1 MFIAVKKHNKPV
13 FLNVNEIKIIRDAEP
28 DIHNPD
34 YDPKV
39 HPGSVI
45 FTTTDQHSTLER
57 YFSSMSPEDLR
68 DVINDAATQV
78 YTAPIAARIMS
89 LDNCVARLARS
100 MEDWLELANTPIING
115 EDLDVQR
122 ILDETKQ
129 TLDSIQPRLQP
140 ASDKVWLQPGL
151 EYDREYLRDQ
161 FVKLQNVNEDVG
173 RVVSLLRDGEYA
185 EHWAVSAIGKRLEH
199 EITRLIGSENS
210 KTNRLTRAE
219 ELLAEVWH
227 EWNNDDATRK
237 ALGEDMGKVIGN
249 FLWPDENKTC
259 EKE

>member
-1 MFIAVKKHNKPV
+1 MFIAVKKHNRPV

-68 DVINDAATQV
+68 DVINDAAAQV
-78 YTAPIAARIMS
+78 YAAPIAARIMS

-100 MEDWLELANTPIING
+100 MEDWLELANTPIINCDG
-115 EDLDVQR
+115 MTPEEAER
-122 ILDETKQ
+122 FKTTMNETRA
-129 TLDSIQPRLQP
+129 TLDSIQPRLVAGGSP
-140 ASDKVWLQPGL
+140 GKPRHFVGLDSDVFKVVQLL
-151 EYDREYLRDQ
+151 NSREW
-161 FVKLQNVNEDVG
+161 
-173 RVVSLLRDGEYA
+173 A
-185 EHWAVSAIGKRLEH
+185 EHCTTTQLGQRLESAITDLHNMAQGLRQ
-199 EITRLIGSENS
+199 R
-210 KTNRLTRAE
+210 RDRAE

>member
-1 MFIAVKKHNKPV
+1 MFIAVKKHNRPV

-34 YDPKV
+34 YDPKI

-68 DVINDAATQV
+68 DVINDAAAQV
-78 YTAPIAARIMS
+78 YAAPIAARIMS

-129 TLDSIQPRLQP
+129 TLDSIQPRLVAGGSP
-140 ASDKVWLQPGL
+140 GKPRHFVGLDSDVFNVVQLLTSHEWADHCTSTQLGQRL
-151 EYDREYLRDQ
+151 E
-161 FVKLQNVNEDVG
+161 
-173 RVVSLLRDGEYA
+173 
-185 EHWAVSAIGKRLEH
+185 SAITDLH
-199 EITRLIGSENS
+199 NHTSEIRQR
-210 KTNRLTRAE
+210 KDRAE